1 MNQLDR
7 EYEAQQLNEYINL
20 KEDDLIHWEPVAK
33 LDEDEDKS
41 FTQHIS
47 KLKAMKEFNERKR

>member
-33 LDEDEDKS
+33 LDKDEDKS
-41 FTQHIS
+41 FSQHIL
-47 KLKAMKEFNERKR
+47 KLKAMKEFNEGKR